1 MNYRDLQGV
10 VRSATW
16 DEVFVSAERIQDFF
30 VAVRGRFTER
40 DDLIRK
46 VKYAFM
52 MREHVLVDGPTGA
65 GKSAVLNTIIDNI
78 KDATVWAMDLTK
90 FTTDTMVFGAYDIKE
105 MKETG
110 KTVHM
115 TAGSL
120 IEANFAKCGEFLDAN
135 DPLLRTLLG
144 VMNERSVRRGP
155 QEYDVPLV
163 SLVAD
168 TNFRIDDLP
177 GRRQQLA
184 AVLDRFLF
192 QVTVEYV
199 KDPRNRYT
207 MLEMALESGK
217 RPALPPLHLDDVV
230 RVSGVILEN
239 DLVTDRYVR
248 EAYQEMTHE
257 FSQARMKAGRPALS
271 DRRFVK
277 AAHIMEVG
285 AILHGRLACT
295 FDDLQY
301 AEHILIMHPDDRA
314 LFDAAKAATID
325 KWAVKAQR
333 REIDV
338 EAARLRE
345 IIIEIPKQDATTLS
359 YTDLQKLT
367 RDLNDV
373 LAKLGGFEPQSVEVR
388 AEHTRTWTA
397 IHETLAQVD
406 LAMIT
411 RLVETIPKLPDEID
425 PAMLTPLMRATQA
438 VEAELRAIVPR
449 SDKARAELAKALD
462 AAGTVVATLQVEFMG
477 QGTR

>member
-10 VRSATW
+10 VHEATW
-16 DEVFVSAERIQDFF
+16 DEVFASAERIQDFF

-40 DDLIRK
+40 DDLVRK

-52 MREHVLVDGPTGA
+52 MREHLLVDGPTGA

-78 KDATVWAMDLTK
+78 EDANVWAMDLTK

-105 MKETG
+105 MKENG

-115 TAGSL
+115 TEGSL
-120 IEANFAKCGEFLDAN
+120 IEANFAKCGELLDAN

-257 FSQARMKAGRPALS
+257 FSLARVKAGRPALS

-285 AILHGRLACT
+285 AILHGRQACT

-301 AEHILIMHPDDRA
+301 AEHILVMHPDDRA
-314 LFDAAKAATID
+314 LFDVAKAATID

-338 EAARLRE
+338 ESARLRE

-359 YTDLQKLT
+359 YADLQKFT

-373 LAKLGGFEPQSVEVR
+373 LAKLGGFDPQSVEVR

-406 LAMIT
+406 LAMIA
-411 RLVETIPKLPDEID
+411 RLVETIPKLSDEID
-425 PAMLTPLMRATQA
+425 PATLTPLMRATQA
-438 VEAELRAIVPR
+438 VEAELRTIAPR

-462 AAGTVVATLQVEFMG
+462 AAGHVVAMLQVEFLG
-477 QGTR
+477 PR